1 MVKSERD
8 LCIVKPSTVFHSSV
22 KLINVLRAVSAK
34 TVLLHFNI
42 GKVTV
47 LSLLVGVVKVDT
59 FRRINIYFLKSD
71 PPVFFFVGE
80 NHPKTSPALGKAR
93 DSIRLLLTKNQRGDY
108 AKSSYAEDNFL
119 MH

>member
-71 PPVFFFVGE
+71 PPVYFCG
-80 NHPKTSPALGKAR
+80 R
-93 DSIRLLLTKNQRGDY
+93 
-108 AKSSYAEDNFL
+108 KSSKDVSRLGQGERQY
-119 MH
+119 

>member
-71 PPVFFFVGE
+71 PPVFFLWE
-80 NHPKTSPALGKAR
+80 KIIQRRLPPWAR
-93 DSIRLLLTKNQRGDY
+93 RETVLDFY
-108 AKSSYAEDNFL
+108 
-119 MH
+119 